1 MGAVYLTSLLEYID
15 GREEETRGELRDTAR
30 DHIRHPGGHLHLHF
44 LVLVRR
50 RLRCGM
56 TRTLARGSGGGGGRG
71 RELLGETER
80 GEVDG
85 IPGKGSYHII
95 SGGLGLER
103 YRMWGGRKRCRVLGL
118 VGFGVGSTRLGWMW
132 VRVWVW
138 VTRLGC
144 GLGLQG

>member
-44 LVLVRR
+44 LLLVRR

-56 TRTLARGSGGGGGRG
+56 TRTLARGGGGGRGRGGRGRGRG

-118 VGFGVGSTRLGWMW
+118 VGFGVGSTRLGCGSGC
-132 VRVWVW
+132 
-138 VTRLGC
+138 GC
-144 GLGLQG
+144 GLQG

>member
-15 GREEETRGELRDTAR
+15 GREEETRRELRDTAR
-30 DHIRHPGGHLHLHF
+30 DHIRHPGGHLHF

-95 SGGLGLER
+95 SGG
-103 YRMWGGRKRCRVLGL
+103 
-118 VGFGVGSTRLGWMW
+118 
-132 VRVWVW
+132 
-138 VTRLGC
+138 
-144 GLGLQG
+144 